1 MPKTVKVPSAYE
13 ALFEQAE
20 KQVKAFFSEQY
31 ASPTKGTIDI
41 HGSRYVLVR
50 GAAFSVEFFQLVR
63 KIFGEDNQQDADLF
77 SSSLLYELAH
87 AVGRSDAKNFHS
99 TMGLSDP
106 VEKLSAGPVH
116 FAYSGW
122 ASVNILE
129 ESNPSPDDDFC
140 LIYKHPYSFECDAWL
155 SSDSSVDH
163 PVCIMNAGYSSGWC
177 QQSFNI
183 PLEAR
188 ELTCRSQGSD
198 DCLFIMA
205 QPDSIEQK
213 IQNYLENHP
222 EVTVADEQL
231 AFQVDKDLLFG
242 QGEEEAVFRSSMR
255 QRLLAYARRL
265 EGMQMQLSDNVE
277 QLTREI
283 EERKRVEKTLQESEL
298 RWRELSNATF
308 DAIITLQDDRV
319 MSANPAT
326 EKLLSRSIND
336 ILGANL
342 SQLFNSEEC
351 VLIEQAIQQK
361 KSELLNVRLF
371 HQESEKFVDIHC
383 HYSTLN
389 LKPSIILAIKDI
401 TEQAIA
407 MQRLERLAN
416 YDSLT
421 GLPNRTRF
429 QAIVNRSLMDS
440 GFSDCHGML
449 FLDLDDFKSVND
461 SYGHS
466 AGDHLLYEIA
476 QRMTAAIRG
485 MNTICRLGGDEFAV
499 WIPDIK
505 SKSDAKAVA
514 EQLLKALNQPI
525 EISRQKIDATFSI
538 GIAIYPKDG
547 SDYST
552 LSRHS
557 DKAMYTA
564 KRAGKNG
571 YSFYSSE
578 TSDE

>member
-1 MPKTVKVPSAYE
+1 MSKTVIVPSAFE
-13 ALFEQAE
+13 ALFDKAE

-31 ASPTKGTIDI
+31 ASPAKGTIDI

-63 KIFGEDNQQDADLF
+63 KIFGQDNQQDADLF

-87 AVGRSDAKNFHS
+87 AVGRSDAKNFHK

-129 ESNPSPDDDFC
+129 DSNPSPDDDFC

-155 SSDSSVDH
+155 SSDSHVDH

-188 ELTCRSQGSD
+188 ELTCRSQGND

-205 QPDSIEQK
+205 QPDCIEQK
-213 IQNYLENHP
+213 IQDYLAKHP
-222 EVTVADEQL
+222 EISVADEQL
-231 AFQVDKDLLFG
+231 AFQVDKNILFE
-242 QGEEEAVFRSSMR
+242 QGDEESLFRSSMR

-265 EGMQMQLSDNVE
+265 EGMQMQLSDNVA

-283 EERKRVEKTLQESEL
+283 EERKRVEQTLQESEL

-326 EKLLSRSIND
+326 EKLLNRSIDD
-336 ILGANL
+336 ILGARL
-342 SQLFNSEEC
+342 SQLFKPDEYA
-351 VLIEQAIQQK
+351 LIEQALQQK
-361 KSELLNVRLF
+361 QSELLNIRLF
-371 HQESEKFVDIHC
+371 HEDSEKFVDIHC

-389 LKPSIILAIKDI
+389 LKPSVILAIKDI

-429 QAIVNRSLMDS
+429 QGIVNRSLIDS
-440 GFSDCHGML
+440 GFSDTHAML
-449 FLDLDDFKSVND
+449 FLDLDNFKSVND

-476 QRMTAAIRG
+476 QRMTASIRG
-485 MNTICRLGGDEFAV
+485 VNTICRLGGDEFAV

-505 SKSDAKAVA
+505 TKADAKTVA
-514 EQLLKALNQPI
+514 EQLLEALNEPI
-525 EISRQKIDATFSI
+525 DISHHKINATFSI
-538 GIAIYPKDG
+538 GIALYPHDG

-557 DKAMYTA
+557 DNAMYTA
-564 KRAGKNG
+564 KGAGKNG
-571 YSFYSSE
+571 YSFYSSD